1 MIQEVCK
8 NNTNVRQKT
17 DRQCRGCILNNA
29 DTATTQAH
37 TTPPGPSGAAP
48 NTCRRARAQAAEGVP
63 SGAFPLV
70 YTQKDR
76 PPYSPNGS
84 WPFGTIQVTD
94 PETGEVRE
102 FEESGKPGIL
112 TPKYTQIDHQNS
124 RAERWAMKWAVDTLL
139 YGSRQFKCHRWQIP
153 AKDLEVKLSLL
164 HQKSFFCG
172 FECCGS
178 IWGCPLCAPKIT
190 ERRRVEVEAAI
201 ERAKELGYT
210 VMLATFTIPH
220 GLGDDLKAIR
230 EQLRKAWLHQTN
242 GRAGKKMRK
251 MIGLVEYLRVIEVTL
266 GPNGWHPHFHV
277 LLILDTTWSP
287 EVVRRLWYPVWLESC
302 RKVGLGDPSEA
313 HGVHVD
319 DGERAAR
326 YVTKWG
332 MDSEMTKGHLKKGKK
347 SVNPWDLLRVHTFGL
362 DGIAPELR
370 EVVESLGI
378 DKDKAGALWL
388 VFFYAFKGAR
398 QLHPSKG
405 FRKLLGLGEEK
416 TDQQLAEEE
425 MDKEAALLATLTH
438 EQRLDLIRTKN
449 LPTLLS
455 LAEDSP
461 GLIPDFLQSIV
472 RQKI

>member
-1 MIQEVCK
+1 M
-8 NNTNVRQKT
+8 
-17 DRQCRGCILNNA
+17 NNA

>member
-1 MIQEVCK
+1 M
-8 NNTNVRQKT
+8 
-17 DRQCRGCILNNA
+17 NNA
-29 DTATTQAH
+29 HLAVTQAH
-37 TTPPGPSGAAP
+37 NTPPGPSGAAP
-48 NTCRRARAQAAEGVP
+48 NTCRRARAQAAGGTLP
-63 SGAFPLV
+63 GASPLV
-70 YTQKDR
+70 YTQENR
-76 PPYSPNGS
+76 PSYSPNGS
-84 WPFGTIQVTD
+84 QPFGSIEVID

-102 FEESGKPGIL
+102 FEASGKPGIL
-112 TPKYTQIDHQNS
+112 TPKYTQIDHQNA

-153 AKDLEVKLSLL
+153 GKDLEVKLSLE
-164 HQKSFFCG
+164 HQKSFYSG

-178 IWGCPLCAPKIT
+178 VWGCPLCAPKIT

-220 GLGDDLKAIR
+220 GLGDDLKVIR
-230 EQLRKAWLHQTN
+230 KLLLKAWRHGTDS
-242 GRAGKKMRK
+242 RAGKKMRE

-277 LLILDTTWSP
+277 LLVLDTTWSP
-287 EVVRRLWYPVWLESC
+287 EVIQRLWYPVWLASC
-302 RKVGLGDPSEA
+302 RKFGLDDPSEA

-347 SVNPWDLLRVHTFGL
+347 SLNPWDLLRVHTFGL

-378 DKDKAGALWL
+378 DQEKAGALWL
-388 VFFYAFKGAR
+388 VFFYAFKGSH

-449 LPTLLS
+449 LPRLLS

-461 GLIPDFLQSIV
+461 GLIPDFLKSIE
-472 RQKI
+472 RPASPEPHNGEGEPERHTSGNQDE